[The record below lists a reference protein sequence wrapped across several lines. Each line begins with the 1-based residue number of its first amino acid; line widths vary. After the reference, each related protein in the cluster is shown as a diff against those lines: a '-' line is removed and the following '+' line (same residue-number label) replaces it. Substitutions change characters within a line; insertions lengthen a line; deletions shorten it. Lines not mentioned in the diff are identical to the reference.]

1 MNSLVKDLKE
11 STHEIKNLNGFIYS
25 DKYIKVT
32 QIVKD
37 PEEATKKKLNQIEPK
52 IFGKRIISY
61 NIENIRNVYVPY
73 YYFAFDFNIN
83 RKVGLNRQGQI
94 IYIYDLNEE
103 FPFYFDPRE
112 DKLNIKK
119 IMAEDLNVDIL
130 PVKGTMDDAMNKC
143 NTMLQKRM
151 FRFYRSEPKAKLTK
165 EWLFYRP
172 AVELQLDHKGMTMMR
187 YAYLD
192 ENETS
197 SETLNGMKLRIES

>member
-1 MNSLVKDLKE
+1 MDNLVKDLKVND
-11 STHEIKNLNGFIYS
+11 HEIKDLNGFIYP
-25 DKYIKVT
+25 KKHIKVT
-32 QIVKD
+32 QSVKD
-37 PEEATKKKLNQIEPK
+37 PEEAVNWKLNQIEPK

-61 NIENIRNVYVPY
+61 NIENTHNVYVPY
-73 YYFAFDFNIN
+73 HYFAFDFNIN

-112 DKLNIKK
+112 DELNIKK
-119 IMAEDLNVDIL
+119 INHEDSDYDFLT
-130 PVKGTMDDAMNKC
+130 VKGTMDDALRKC

-151 FRFYRSEPKAKLTK
+151 FRFYRTTPHAKLT
-165 EWLFYRP
+165 ESWLFYRP
-172 AVELQLDHKGMTMMR
+172 AVELQLNYKGMVVMR

-192 ENETS
+192 GYNTS